1 MMLLCDKRK
10 KIMKIKKINKQKR
23 KRSRRRD
30 EMRWFVMLLC
40 EYIMDTYG
48 HKTQIFH
55 SKKSNPIQSSRSS
68 AIIEMFPT
76 TARKGHF

>member
-1 MMLLCDKRK
+1 MSLFDKRK

-23 KRSRRRD
+23 KISRRRD

-40 EYIMDTYG
+40 EYIIMDTKHRYFI
-48 HKTQIFH
+48 KL
-55 SKKSNPIQSSRSS
+55 NPIKSSRFS